1 MLNLSDLI
9 ETLTPAALAGA
20 LGVSVQ
26 AISNMKQRGAIPA
39 RHWPAVVELA
49 RKNPTLSEI
58 TFELL
63 AEMHRPKPAGR
74 QRESS
79 APIHH
84 KRAGVV

>member
-1 MLNLSDLI
+1 
-9 ETLTPAALAGA
+9 LAGA

-49 RKNPTLSEI
+49 RKNPTLSKV
-58 TFELL
+58 TFEFL
-63 AEMHRPKPAGR
+63 AEIHRPKTARR

-84 KRAGVV
+84 KRAGAV